1 MTTPQKLFTKL
12 ITAKDIELQFGY
24 DLMSMVT
31 IGGFGSAKDAVEAW
45 LDEACESIN
54 ELIMTKC
61 GYQFTKYLNNY
72 LTVEENKE
80 TEIYKVIFW
89 AQMYEMRF
97 FIDNGRFSAVGKI
110 DNTRK
115 KHSEEAI
122 RLLYNAGIL
131 RDVIC

>member
-1 MTTPQKLFTKL
+1 MTPKLYTKL
-12 ITAKDIELQFGY
+12 ITAKDIESQFGY
-24 DLMSMVT
+24 DLKSMVT
-31 IGGFGSAKDAVEAW
+31 IGGFGSAKDAVESW

-54 ELIMTKC
+54 DLIMTKC
-61 GYQFTKYLNNY
+61 GFVYAKKLNEYIANPTNKDDDVY
-72 LTVEENKE
+72 TVM
-80 TEIYKVIFW
+80 YW

-122 RLLYNAGIL
+122 RLLYSAGIL
-131 RDVIC
+131 RDVVM